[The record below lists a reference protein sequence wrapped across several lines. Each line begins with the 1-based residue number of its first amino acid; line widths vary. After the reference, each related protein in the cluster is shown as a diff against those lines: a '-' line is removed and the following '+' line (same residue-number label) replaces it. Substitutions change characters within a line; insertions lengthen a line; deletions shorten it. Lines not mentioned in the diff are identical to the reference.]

1 MLENIRF
8 STNLWR
14 SCSSSAALFLS
25 KSICLET
32 MNSLLNFYSHYFA
45 DNLIYFKAF
54 SPVVS
59 DFWAKFFFQHCSKR
73 RIFQQNESSVLK
85 KCLELNQWFTGCS
98 LTMLLSFSTHV
109 PVSVCV
115 CLLHQAAWR
124 LYSTDLSRTYL
135 SATWLYYKS
144 VLPPQRHVSMQWTD
158 GRALT
163 WTGCY

>member
-59 DFWAKFFFQHCSKR
+59 DFWAKKFFQHCSKR
-73 RIFQQNESSVLK
+73 RKFQQNEAFWRNVLSSISDSLAVPSPCY
-85 KCLELNQWFTGCS
+85 CLSPPMSPS
-98 LTMLLSFSTHV
+98 L
-109 PVSVCV
+109 CV